1 MQREEV
7 FEENIEK
14 FEFQSEAKQVLE
26 LMIHSVYSNPDIFLR
41 ELISNASDAI
51 DKLRIEGLRDDELS
65 GLAKEGKITVTVDR
79 ESQTITVSDNGI
91 GMSRDE
97 MVSYLGTIAKS
108 GTKEFVRAVQEAAAS
123 GSADLIGQFG
133 IGFYSSFIV
142 ADKVTVLTR
151 RAGAEDA
158 WMWNSSGDGTY
169 TLEPGDRETRGTDVV
184 LHIKER
190 ADEDEADDGAGTKDY
205 LSGWTVREIIK
216 RYSDFVSYPIY
227 VDDTGK
233 EKKEGAKSEPVNSMK
248 ALWVRPEGEV
258 TEDEYKDFYRHV
270 THDWEDPMERIVY
283 RAEGTSEFHALLYI
297 PSRPPVDLFYR
308 EGRHGIQLYIRRVF
322 IMNDCRDLIPEYLR
336 FVKGV
341 VDSEDLSLNVSR
353 ELLQQDRRTAMIK
366 SGVTRKVLDVL
377 RKMKDDRPEDFK
389 KLWTIFGVVIK
400 EGIISDTKNREAIM
414 KLCLLETSAGGR
426 VSLDEYVSSM
436 KDGQKDIFYL
446 SGGTADALSTS
457 PKLEAFRKR
466 GIDVLLLSDPV
477 DEIWVPTARSFAD
490 HEFVS
495 ISSEDVE
502 IPGNDESRDLESA
515 KKTEESGVAGKL
527 KEAIAKLGGS
537 AANIDDV
544 RLSSRL
550 VDSPATFVQKGEAIS
565 LQMKRLFKSMGQDIP
580 SDKRVLEINPSHPL
594 IGQIAEKAED
604 IGEDEMKEWATL
616 LVGLASIADGEPVEN
631 SKEFTKTLVG
641 LLETNAPD

>member
-1 MQREEV
+1 MQREEAV
-7 FEENIEK
+7 DENIEK

-51 DKLRIEGLRDDELS
+51 DKLRIEGLRDDRLS
-65 GLAKEGKITVTVDR
+65 GLAKDGKITVTVDR
-79 ESQTITVSDNGI
+79 ESRTITVSDNGI

-97 MVSYLGTIAKS
+97 LVSYLGTIAKS
-108 GTKEFVRAVQEAAAS
+108 GTKEFVRAVQEAATS
-123 GSADLIGQFG
+123 GNADLIGQFG

-142 ADKVTVLTR
+142 ADKVTVLTK
-151 RAGAEDA
+151 RAAGDEA
-158 WMWNSSGDGTY
+158 WMWDSSGDGTY
-169 TLEPGDRETRGTDVV
+169 TVEPCERDAYGTDVV
-184 LHIKER
+184 LHVKER
-190 ADEDEADDGAGTKDY
+190 PDDADGEAEGAKDY
-205 LSGWTVREIIK
+205 LTGWTVREVIK

-233 EKKEGAKSEPVNSMK
+233 EKKEGAKPEPVNSMK
-248 ALWVRPEGEV
+248 ALWVRPESEV

-270 THDWEDPMERIVY
+270 THDWDDPMERIVY
-283 RAEGTSEFHALLYI
+283 KAEGTTEFHALLYV

-366 SGVTRKVLDVL
+366 NSVTRKVLDVL
-377 RKMKDDRPEDFK
+377 KKMRDDRLDDFRK
-389 KLWTIFGVVIK
+389 FWTLFGVVLK
-400 EGIISDTKNREAIM
+400 EGIISDPKNREALM
-414 KLCLLETSAGGR
+414 KLCLLETSDGGR

-436 KDGQKDIFYL
+436 KPGQKDIFYL
-446 SGGTADALSTS
+446 SGGTSETLSAS

-466 GIDVLLLSDPV
+466 GVPVLLLSDPV
-477 DEIWVPTARSFAD
+477 DELWVPTAGKFAD
-490 HEFVS
+490 HDFVS

-502 IPGNDESRDLESA
+502 IPGEDESQDRESA
-515 KKTEESGVAGKL
+515 KKAEESGIASKL
-527 KEAIAKLGGS
+527 KEAVSKLGGS
-537 AANIDDV
+537 ASGIEDV

-550 VDSPATFVQKGEAIS
+550 VDSPATFVQKGEPVS
-565 LQMKRLFKSMGQDIP
+565 LQMKRLFKSLGQEIP

-594 IGQIAEKAED
+594 IEKIAQKS
-604 IGEDEMKEWATL
+604 DEIDSDGLKEWAVL
-616 LVGLASIADGEPVEN
+616 LIGLASIADGEPVEN
-631 SKEFTKTLVG
+631 SKEFTKTLAC
-641 LLETNAPD
+641 LLEKA